1 MHKYDDEKAP
11 IRSELFSLEQLES
24 YARGLAKSHQL
35 TIDKPSEQLLKR
47 LADNEEIL
55 LEVHN
60 LLTASAKE
68 NKRITPAGEWLLDNF
83 YLIEEQIY
91 TGKKHL
97 PKGYSKGLPQLAKGP
112 SAGLPRVYDLAI
124 ELIAHSDGRVDLK
137 SLNSFTS
144 AYQEVSELKLGELW
158 AIPIM
163 LRLALIENLRRLAAL
178 IAKNRINKNL
188 ADYWADQMTET
199 AEKDPKSLIL
209 VIADMARYG
218 PPLESSFV
226 AELTRRLVGKGPALA
241 LPLTWI
247 EQRLSENGQTSTE
260 LVDLENQKQAADQ
273 VSMSNSIGSL
283 RFLGNTDWREF
294 VEMTSV
300 VEQTLREDIGG
311 IYAKMD
317 FQTRD
322 HYRHIIEKI
331 AKTSSL
337 SEQEVAQLA
346 IRLAREAEVN
356 SENDFRMQH
365 VGFYL
370 VDKGLRETEKLAR
383 IRLPAIEKIVRI
395 LGRV

>member
-1 MHKYDDEKAP
+1 M
-11 IRSELFSLEQLES
+11 
-24 YARGLAKSHQL
+24 
-35 TIDKPSEQLLKR
+35 KR
-47 LADNEEIL
+47 LAENEEIL

-112 SAGLPRVYDLAI
+112 SSGLPRVYDLAV

-137 SLNSFTS
+137 SLNSFTT
-144 AYQEVSELKLGELW
+144 AYQQVSELKLGELW

-226 AELTRRLVGKGPALA
+226 AELTRRLVGKGSAFS
-241 LPLTWI
+241 LPISWI
-247 EQRLSENGQTSTE
+247 EQRLSENGMTSDE
-260 LVDLENQKQAADQ
+260 LVHVENQKQAADQ
-273 VSMSNSIGSL
+273 VSISNSIGSL
-283 RFLGNTDWREF
+283 RFLSSNNWREF
-294 VEMTSV
+294 VENVSV
-300 VEQTLREDIGG
+300 VENILKSETSA
-311 IYAKMD
+311 IYPLMD
-317 FQTRD
+317 FHTRD
-322 HYRHIIEKI
+322 EYRHSVEKI
-331 AKTSSL
+331 AKSSHH
-337 SEQEVAQLA
+337 SESSIAQFA
-346 IRLAREAEVN
+346 VRLANEGHLVHPEYPR
-356 SENDFRMQH
+356 SGH
-365 VGFYL
+365 LGFYL
-370 VDKGLRETEKLAR
+370 IGKGLKKLIKESGAR
-383 IRLPAIEKIVRI
+383 YTVWEHFANFFKKFLCCYIQGFRFFWQQLWQAH
-395 LGRV
+395 